1 MSIALNTGVREAAEA
16 WLAEDDVPSTRE
28 ALEHTVARADDGDE
42 AAIRELNDAFA
53 GTLQFGTAG
62 LRGAMGPGT
71 NRMNLTVVSRAA
83 AGIGAYLRSR
93 VGDATIVIG
102 FDARYNSRAFAER
115 SAQIFTAQGH
125 QVTLMPQTWPTPVLA
140 FAVRHLEADCGIMV
154 TASHN
159 PARDNGYKV
168 YLGGRAAEADGRGVQ
183 IVPPADADI
192 AEKIANVGPLAQI
205 ARAESGWQIAPE
217 ALWDSYLETIAPI
230 APVVS
235 GAAKE
240 VRIVHS
246 AMHGVGHATMQA
258 AFGKAGF
265 SDVHSVPEQ
274 SVPDPDFPTV
284 PFPNPEED
292 GAIDLSLKLAE
303 RVEADLVIAND
314 PDADRCAAAVYDPR
328 IAAWRMLHGDELGLL
343 LGYYVLKYRGGQGM
357 FANSIVSSRALGTLA
372 AENGVDSTQTL
383 TGFKWIARAPRL
395 EFGYEEAIGYCVLPE
410 VVKDKDGI
418 SAALAIAQ
426 LTAESKAK
434 GASLIDLLDDLARQL
449 GLFHTAQVSIRVT
462 DLSKIGEMMTRL
474 RTAPPAELVGSAVT
488 VRDLAEGSLETTGV
502 PPTDGMLLLAEDGT
516 RVIVR
521 PSGTEPKLKAYLEVI
536 EQCKRDASFD
546 ELTEM
551 RERAAER
558 MAALKVEVR
567 KVIGA

>member
-16 WLAEDDVPSTRE
+16 WLAEDDVPSTRD
-28 ALEHTVARADDGDE
+28 ALEHTVTRADDGDE

-115 SAQIFTAQGH
+115 SAQILTAQGH

-217 ALWDSYLETIAPI
+217 ALWDSYLDAIAPI
-230 APVVS
+230 ASVVS

-357 FANSIVSSRALGTLA
+357 FANSIVSSRALGALA
-372 AENGVDSTQTL
+372 AEHGVDSTQTL

-426 LTAESKAK
+426 LTAELKAK

-462 DLSKIGEMMTRL
+462 DLSRIGEMMTRL

-536 EQCKRDASFD
+536 EQCKRDAAFD

-558 MAALKVEVR
+558 MAALKIEVR